1 MSRGV
6 WVLLLLLGLLLLGG
20 GGVLAVAAWRQS
32 QNAGKWIPV
41 LNSAESAHGIPPNLL
56 ARMAYEESHWRDDII
71 SGATVS
77 PAGALGIMQ
86 LEPAYFSSVNVPR
99 PYTDADTAAQIDQ
112 AAAELARL
120 YGVFGSWPLAVAA
133 YNDGQGNIAA
143 YVAGTRAL
151 PAETEQY
158 LTDVFADVPAAA
170 VA

>member
-1 MSRGV
+1 M
-6 WVLLLLLGLLLLGG
+6 LN
-20 GGVLAVAAWRQS
+20 AAEAA
-32 QNAGKWIPV
+32 N
-41 LNSAESAHGIPPNLL
+41 GIPTNLL

-71 SGATVS
+71 TGSTIS
-77 PAGALGIMQ
+77 SAGALGILQ

-99 PYTDADTAAQIDQ
+99 PYTDADTTAQIAQ

-151 PAETEQY
+151 PAETQKY
-158 LTDVFADVPAAA
+158 LQDVFADVPAAA